1 MEGAQKRNQEDFRT
15 DLAGHLFKYTAA
27 ISRQK
32 IKRRITNK
40 HVSQPYIESLQKVTT
55 VPIPSQ
61 SHQNSES
68 TEDVKHDRL
77 LLKFIK
83 AVGHTLRT
91 ETPNLLALAK
101 LNSPTFPIYNEKTRM
116 EFHQLLLELLNCF
129 EKAVVDLCNIS
140 GLKTKSNDD
149 SSQFTNALAGAHMYG
164 YGLLKI
170 ARGQTFRMHMENI
183 APLLKK
189 PHHTMPVPAS
199 NAEDPVEEAKD
210 KELEDTEV
218 EEELSS
224 VLLLNKDK
232 GGTQKTLTKSY
243 VDWLRLTVA
252 HFDAVEIVM
261 QYIMSPNFGYNSIA
275 ITNLVAPTT
284 SEALYPWEELI
295 TNEKYFPTRDTT
307 DPLST
312 TSNDEI
318 LKFLKAAVDNAAKA
332 RKLSAL
338 AEAAL
343 TKWNKHQTTTFTS
356 QQVCRKMTD
365 IMALGDEHVNE
376 IAKSVD
382 TQLQSWLK
390 GDNGDTITKGIQDL
404 HKKLCYLPPG
414 NHFFSSLENL
424 KFKGVLHCEICL
436 ASLVDMANKPIPPG
450 SPYTELLS
458 QLKVIIFSL
467 IHFSPNPY
475 LVCYENSLMDE

>member
-1 MEGAQKRNQEDFRT
+1 
-15 DLAGHLFKYTAA
+15 
-27 ISRQK
+27 
-32 IKRRITNK
+32 
-40 HVSQPYIESLQKVTT
+40 
-55 VPIPSQ
+55 
-61 SHQNSES
+61 
-68 TEDVKHDRL
+68 
-77 LLKFIK
+77 
-83 AVGHTLRT
+83 
-91 ETPNLLALAK
+91 
-101 LNSPTFPIYNEKTRM
+101 
-116 EFHQLLLELLNCF
+116 
-129 EKAVVDLCNIS
+129 
-140 GLKTKSNDD
+140 
-149 SSQFTNALAGAHMYG
+149 MYG

-170 ARGQTFRMHMENI
+170 ARGQTFRMHIENI

-224 VLLLNKDK
+224 VLLLNEDK

-343 TKWNKHQTTTFTS
+343 TKWNKRQTTTFTS
-356 QQVCRKMTD
+356 QQVCRK
-365 IMALGDEHVNE
+365 
-376 IAKSVD
+376 
-382 TQLQSWLK
+382 
-390 GDNGDTITKGIQDL
+390 
-404 HKKLCYLPPG
+404 
-414 NHFFSSLENL
+414 
-424 KFKGVLHCEICL
+424 
-436 ASLVDMANKPIPPG
+436 
-450 SPYTELLS
+450 
-458 QLKVIIFSL
+458 
-467 IHFSPNPY
+467 
-475 LVCYENSLMDE
+475 